1 MTKLKYIKY
10 LLLISI
16 GLFFSCASIKKYE
29 ESDLKEIKNVKEIEG
44 TFENSETQNRKLN
57 HQTIKSIIDFKNKI
71 KDTSEIK
78 TVEISVLS
86 ESKIQ
91 FIFITHNGMEN
102 KYNTEYELNQN
113 GLISLKNKNF
123 RLTGLPY
130 IFGGYQINK
139 TEIGLTKQNQ
149 LVLNGVKVDEGAI
162 LIILPASFPKTNFTY
177 KYDRK

>member
-1 MTKLKYIKY
+1 MRKLNYKKY
-10 LLLISI
+10 LLLILI
-16 GLFFSCASIKKYE
+16 GLFCSCASIKKYE
-29 ESDLKEIKNVKEIEG
+29 ESDLKKIKNVKEIEG

-57 HQTIKSIIDFKNKI
+57 HQTIKSIIDFRNKI

-78 TVEISVLS
+78 NVEISVIS
-86 ESKIQ
+86 ESKIE
-91 FIFITHNGMEN
+91 FIFRTQNGKEN
-102 KYNTEYELNQN
+102 KYITEYELNKN